1 MSGSIFIVGPFSF
14 GALSATGTS
23 GYNHWK
29 MANIADMLPPLKKK
43 NAKCICCS
51 ELKQN
56 WKFYS
61 LHTSN
66 QSLKDFNGGSYR
78 GGWEF

>member
-43 NAKCICCS
+43 CQMY
-51 ELKQN
+51 L
-56 WKFYS
+56 
-61 LHTSN
+61 L
-66 QSLKDFNGGSYR
+66 L
-78 GGWEF
+78 